1 MPYQTERKRE
11 LFMAEKMREGK
22 VRCSFCQK
30 TEDQVRKLIAGPDG
44 KVFIC
49 DECIGICSEIM
60 EEELNPYDDE
70 VLNSDINLLKPE
82 EIHAVLDDYV
92 IGQDAAKKAL
102 SVAVY
107 NHYKRILASKNSDVE
122 LQKSNILMLGPT
134 GSGKTLLAQ
143 TLARLLNVPFAIADA
158 TTLTEAGYAVAAVV
172 TQPDKPKGR
181 GKTLLPTPVK
191 EEAVM
196 HDIPVYQPEKV
207 RNNPEFLE
215 ILKEINPEI
224 IVVAA
229 YGQIIPKEILELP
242 KFGCINIHAS
252 LLPKYRGAA
261 PIQQAVIDGEKV
273 SGVTIQQM
281 GEGLDTGDMISK
293 IVIPISPT
301 ETGGSL
307 FGKLAQA
314 GADLLIKTLPSIEQG
329 TAEFEKQPEESPT
342 PYAAMITKQM
352 GLINFGKSA
361 EELERLVRGLNPWP
375 SAYTSYAGKTMKIW
389 SAEVTDLPGERAP
402 GKIHVTKDRLFLE
415 TGEGVLDVKELQLEG
430 KKRMDTASFLRGF
443 QMEDGSFCG

>member
-1 MPYQTERKRE
+1 MKIV
-11 LFMAEKMREGK
+11 FMG
-22 VRCSFCQK
+22 
-30 TEDQVRKLIAGPDG
+30 TPDFA
-44 KVFIC
+44 VP
-49 DECIGICSEIM
+49 S
-60 EEELNPYDDE
+60 L
-70 VLNSDINLLKPE
+70 
-82 EIHAVLDDYV
+82 HA
-92 IGQDAAKKAL
+92 
-102 SVAVY
+102 
-107 NHYKRILASKNSDVE
+107 
-122 LQKSNILMLGPT
+122 
-134 GSGKTLLAQ
+134 
-143 TLARLLNVPFAIADA
+143 
-158 TTLTEAGYAVAAVV
+158 LTEAGYAVAAVV

-181 GKTLLPTPVK
+181 GKTLLPTPEK
-191 EEAVM
+191 EAAVM

-215 ILKEINPEI
+215 ILKEINPDI

-352 GLINFGKSA
+352 GLMDFRKSA

-375 SAYTSYAGKTMKIW
+375 SAYTSLDGKTMKVW
-389 SAEVTDLPGERAP
+389 EAD
-402 GKIHVTKDRLFLE
+402 
-415 TGEGVLDVKELQLEG
+415 VLDAQSKEEPGTIVEVNKKEIIVATGSNDLALHEIQLAG
-430 KKRMDTASFLRGF
+430 KKRMQVQAFLLGY
-443 QMEDGSFCG
+443 QVEAGTKLGE

>member
-1 MPYQTERKRE
+1 MKIV
-11 LFMAEKMREGK
+11 FMG
-22 VRCSFCQK
+22 
-30 TEDQVRKLIAGPDG
+30 TPDFA
-44 KVFIC
+44 VP
-49 DECIGICSEIM
+49 S
-60 EEELNPYDDE
+60 L
-70 VLNSDINLLKPE
+70 
-82 EIHAVLDDYV
+82 HA
-92 IGQDAAKKAL
+92 
-102 SVAVY
+102 
-107 NHYKRILASKNSDVE
+107 
-122 LQKSNILMLGPT
+122 
-134 GSGKTLLAQ
+134 
-143 TLARLLNVPFAIADA
+143 
-158 TTLTEAGYAVAAVV
+158 LTEAGYAVAAVV

-215 ILKEINPEI
+215 ILKEINPDI

-352 GLINFGKSA
+352 GLMDFRKSA

-375 SAYTSYAGKTMKIW
+375 SAYTSLDGKTMKVW
-389 SAEVTDLPGERAP
+389 EAD
-402 GKIHVTKDRLFLE
+402 
-415 TGEGVLDVKELQLEG
+415 VLDAQSKEEPGTIVEVNKKEIIVATGSNDLALHEIQLAG
-430 KKRMDTASFLRGF
+430 KKRMQVQAFLLGY
-443 QMEDGSFCG
+443 QVEAGMKLGE